1 MVSMLQVSGFKIHVD
16 VCGGQS
22 LFEVKLRIIWSSS
35 IFILPILVCF
45 FINLPA
51 APCKQE
57 PPFFMQKNWESIRYK
72 VDDDDDIDYDEHEDK
87 YSGMSWELLKKVKEV
102 MEEEMGVEFNY
113 E

>member
-1 MVSMLQVSGFKIHVD
+1 
-16 VCGGQS
+16 
-22 LFEVKLRIIWSSS
+22 
-35 IFILPILVCF
+35 
-45 FINLPA
+45 
-51 APCKQE
+51 
-57 PPFFMQKNWESIRYK
+57 MQKNWESIRYK

>member
-1 MVSMLQVSGFKIHVD
+1 MLMFG
-16 VCGGQS
+16 
-22 LFEVKLRIIWSSS
+22 EVKVHLSSKTS
-35 IFILPILVCF
+35 NYELYDQVAFLFYQFSFVF